1 MGGLQP
7 WHLILLLIVVLIVLG
22 PGKLPEVGK
31 ALGDA
36 MREFRKATGELRE
49 PTSALPPSPAP
60 PTAAANPAPTLPATE
75 SPAAQTDRPTERAS

>member
-7 WHLILLLIVVLIVLG
+7 WHLVLLLIVVLIVLG

-36 MREFRKATGELRE
+36 LRESREATGELRE
-49 PTSALPPSPAP
+49 PTTALPPPPTP
-60 PTAAANPAPTLPATE
+60 PTAAANPASTLPATE
-75 SPAAQTDRPTERAS
+75 TSAAQTDRPTEPPS